1 MPNID
6 GIKKYNKPY
15 IILILIFLS
24 FIIRFVFLNIPKNIG
39 DDAANYAI
47 IGKNLIDG
55 VGFIGINGKVDTVS
69 SPLYPLFIGLFYRS
83 LGDLELAGRLVSLV
97 FGSFLVVPVYLL
109 SSKIYNRKIAEI
121 SGILISIYFIL
132 IQYSIEVLSESM
144 YAFLLAAGAVIGYV
158 ALIERKHIHY
168 LMTGSCFALCYL
180 TRAEGFGYIFIFILI
195 EIIFWLFNNK
205 LETGRRL
212 VMHLCIFVLGF
223 LIISSPYLIFIHSQT
238 GHWISDQKAGLNIE
252 AADAM
257 ASKDPLAAQEAF
269 YGLIENGTK
278 MKGNFLMNEVKSN
291 TFDLIIN
298 NPLKMLKIYGR
309 NAGEEYYFA
318 VPKIF
323 TPLMIM
329 LVGIGL
335 FRRRWSK
342 ERLMKEVYIFL
353 IIIYHLMLYPLFHIE
368 YRYLMPVL
376 PMAIIWAAN
385 GINELQDWVEH
396 AIGYQEMN
404 LHKIKKIFYKNF
416 VLIFVILS
424 LIPMLILIPL
434 HFNSDIYFNQ
444 ANEYKE
450 AGLWMKKNVP
460 ENPAIMAKRPYISFY
475 AEGTFIP
482 LPFANYSSMIKYAK
496 IHHVKY
502 IAIDRIETLGLR
514 PQLAF
519 LLNRSLVPKKNLE
532 LIYEI
537 DRLNKIL
544 IYRLI

>member
-1 MPNID
+1 MPNINEL
-6 GIKKYNKPY
+6 NKDNKLY
-15 IILILIFLS
+15 IILILIVIS

-69 SPLYPLFIGLFYRS
+69 SPLYPVFIGLFYRL
-83 LGDLELAGRLVSLV
+83 LGDLELAGRLVSIV
-97 FGSFLVVPVYLL
+97 YGSFLVVPVYLL
-109 SSKIYNRKIAEI
+109 SSRIYNRKIAAI
-121 SGILISIYFIL
+121 SGILISVYFIL

-144 YAFLLAAGAVIGYV
+144 YAFFLAAGAVIGYV

-168 LMTGSCFALCYL
+168 LMTGSCFGLCYL
-180 TRAEGFGYIFIFILI
+180 TRAEGFGYIFIFMII
-195 EIIFWLFNNK
+195 VIIFWLFDNK
-205 LETGRRL
+205 LETTRRL
-212 VMHLCIFVLGF
+212 MIYLCIFMLGF
-223 LIISSPYLIFIHSQT
+223 LIISSPYFIFMHNQT
-238 GHWISDQKAGLNIE
+238 GHWISDQKAGINIE
-252 AADAM
+252 GADAM
-257 ASKDPLAAQEAF
+257 TRKDPLAAQDAF

-278 MKGNFLMNEVKSN
+278 MRGNFLMNEVKSN
-291 TFDLIIN
+291 TFNLIIN

-309 NAGEEYYFA
+309 NVGDEYYCA

-323 TPLMIM
+323 PTLMIM

-353 IIIYHLMLYPLFHIE
+353 ILIYPLILYPLFHIE

-396 AIGYQEMN
+396 AIGSPKMN
-404 LHKIKKIFYKNF
+404 SHKICKYFYKNF
-416 VLIFVILS
+416 VLVIVIFS
-424 LIPMLILIPL
+424 LVLMTFLIPL
-434 HFNSDIYFNQ
+434 HFNSDIYSNQ

-460 ENPAIMAKRPYISFY
+460 ENPAVMAKRPYISFY
-475 AEGTFIP
+475 AEGTFVP
-482 LPFANYSSMIKYAK
+482 LPFANYTSMIKYAK
-496 IHHVKY
+496 IHDVRY
-502 IAIDRIETLGLR
+502 IAIDRIETLSLR

-519 LLNRSLVPKKNLE
+519 LLNRSLVPKNNLE
-532 LIYEI
+532 LIYEN
-537 DRLNKIL
+537 DKFNKIL